1 MLLELGRTEVGG
13 KLLLRLIVSD
23 VHQRASIDSIEA
35 GAATLSEP
43 DLELDLSG
51 QTVKQRQA
59 LPLPIVGSEEG
70 LLELLLER
78 VCMRQIEGVQ
88 LTASFIDQNEAQG
101 RQDHLSFALQLAHAL
116 NVELELG
123 AFAMQDEVL
132 LRDAIGVAIGP
143 LRRI

>member
-35 GAATLSEP
+35 GAAALSEP

-78 VCMRQIEGVQ
+78 VSMG
-88 LTASFIDQNEAQG
+88 
-101 RQDHLSFALQLAHAL
+101 
-116 NVELELG
+116 
-123 AFAMQDEVL
+123 
-132 LRDAIGVAIGP
+132 
-143 LRRI
+143 

>member
-1 MLLELGRTEVGG
+1 MELSRTEVGG

-35 GAATLSEP
+35 GAAALSEP
-43 DLELDLSG
+43 DLELDLAR

-59 LPLPIVGSEEG
+59 LAFPVVGSEEG

-78 VCMRQIEGVQ
+78 VCMRQVKGVQ
-88 LTASFIDQNEAQG
+88 LAASFIDKNEAQG
-101 RQDHLSFALQLAHAL
+101 RQNHLSLAFQLTHAL
-116 NVELELG
+116 DLELELC